1 MTKKVINELAIW
13 RLQRDEIGKDHA
25 DYEFRFNFVIML
37 WRGIA
42 VFFVFLQFSPHT
54 HSTF

>member
-25 DYEFRFNFVIML
+25 DYEFRFNFCYYVMA
-37 WRGIA
+37 RY
-42 VFFVFLQFSPHT
+42 SY
-54 HSTF
+54 STFS